1 LEKLKNYSESPSSV
15 VERDALRKMVRLRW
29 GLALM
34 DLNLVD
40 DLLRRKNPRPLSK
53 KKNTKMAPAPLL
65 FPALPVGVLEKLIAE
80 ASAEITGKPQRNSL
94 MKTASKLGPNTQTDR
109 GTCPGVGL

>member
-53 KKNTKMAPAPLL
+53 KKKQKWLL
-65 FPALPVGVLEKLIAE
+65 LLYFSRPFQWGCWK
-80 ASAEITGKPQRNSL
+80 S
-94 MKTASKLGPNTQTDR
+94 
-109 GTCPGVGL
+109 